1 MNISQTPN
9 KKPSVLIIEDSP
21 EARQRF
27 SEAVSAEN
35 NFCLLAAVGTYKDGL
50 TNLKSLEPDIILVDL
65 DLPDGSGI
73 SIIESIH
80 KYRLKTQAIVITVFG
95 DEKHVVAALESGAS
109 GYLLKDD
116 DFFEINNSISQV
128 LGGGAPISPAIAR
141 HMLKRFSLSKGAAG
155 GDEKF
160 SESSMLSP
168 REHEILRFVSKGYT
182 SSEIAEMVNISYHT
196 VTSHVRN
203 IYKKL
208 AVSSRSEAIFEAAQ
222 KGLI

>member
-1 MNISQTPN
+1 MNISQALDR
-9 KKPSVLIIEDSP
+9 KPSVLIIEDSP
-21 EARQRF
+21 EARRRF
-27 SEAVSAEN
+27 AEAVAAEN
-35 NFCLLAAVGTYKDGL
+35 NFRLLAAVGTYKDGL
-50 TNLKSLEPDIILVDL
+50 SNLKSLEPDIILVDL

-80 KYRLKTQAIVITVFG
+80 KFRLKTQAIVITVFG

-116 DFFEINNSISQV
+116 DFFEINNSIHQV

-141 HMLKRFSLSKGAAG
+141 HMLKRFSLSQGG
-155 GDEKF
+155 NGDEKL
-160 SESSMLSP
+160 SEASMLSP